1 MVIETIL
8 KFQQFNFILHK
19 KKKKQRQL
27 TFCRDA
33 TSRRTSVRARN
44 DLVEVKMI

>member
-19 KKKKQRQL
+19 KNKQRQL

-33 TSRRTSVRARN
+33 TSRRASVRARN
-44 DLVEVKMI
+44 DLIEVKMI